1 MRSRMRKGFTLI
13 ELLIVCVIL
22 GILASIVALNFRS
35 TKGKA
40 NAMSMKSDL
49 RNLATAQE
57 SYFFENGVY
66 TTDAAA
72 LVYIKSPG
80 VSVTIGAADGGG
92 WSAEAT
98 HPQAWPL
105 ICYIFVGNKGP
116 NGPATSEG
124 AIACR

>member
-1 MRSRMRKGFTLI
+1 MRPRLRKGFTLI

-22 GILASIVALNFRS
+22 GILAAIVTLNFRN

-40 NAMSMKSDL
+40 NATSMKSDL

-66 TTDAAA
+66 TTSAAA

-80 VSVTIGAADGGG
+80 VTVAIGAADAGG
-92 WSAEAT
+92 WRAEAT

-105 ICYIFVGNKGP
+105 VCYVFVGNKGP
-116 NGPATSEG
+116 NGPATVEG